1 MYKMCKTE
9 QSAKRQREIEMTLMR
24 LMQTKRFDDVSV
36 SEICDE
42 MKMPRKAFYRYFDSR
57 DGALNA
63 LIDHTLMDFE
73 RFNDEYEKKSAP
85 TSKRLLKNELERFFL
100 FWTLPEKKML
110 LDALERSNLTGLL
123 IQSSVDFSNSSFV
136 NPKKFLPDESD
147 WMRTELLRFAICG
160 LMSVTLG
167 WYREGFVT
175 DISDMAIA
183 AARMLSKPL
192 FPSLSKLGFSWT
204 LPNLCSIKHTPIV
217 ERSQKQLKCPIVKE
231 IWKA

>member
-1 MYKMCKTE
+1 MYKLCKTE
-9 QSAKRQREIEMTLMR
+9 ESSKRQRDIEAKLLSLM
-24 LMQTKRFDDVSV
+24 SV
-36 SEICDE
+36 SNYDDISVSDLCDS
-42 MKMPRKAFYRYFDSR
+42 MKMPRKAFYRYFDNK
-57 DGALNA
+57 DGALHA

-73 RFNDEYEKKSAP
+73 HFNDEYEKKPTP

-192 FPSLSKLGFSWT
+192 FPSLSKLG
-204 LPNLCSIKHTPIV
+204 I
-217 ERSQKQLKCPIVKE
+217 E
-231 IWKA
+231 